1 MDLVVE
7 PLSSMFKAL
16 DLVVDIKSMDVT
28 WLRTPNWPSLV
39 VDAFNPSTQYSK
51 SGISEFEASLGYRE
65 HSRRE
70 KEEEMNEWMNE
81 WMEEKRGLQ
90 IK

>member
-1 MDLVVE
+1 
-7 PLSSMFKAL
+7 
-16 DLVVDIKSMDVT
+16 
-28 WLRTPNWPSLV
+28 

-70 KEEEMNEWMNE
+70 KEEEMNE
-81 WMEEKRGLQ
+81 
-90 IK
+90 